1 MSQKGGRPLNGEDK
15 KILIIGLGQIGYS
28 NAEYMKKF
36 GLRVD
41 GYDTMEKAVQRA
53 LAAGVI
59 QNQATNFKN
68 YDYYI
73 ICISTH
79 NPDNMFVPYLDGLFE
94 VARKLSEEG
103 TPGAL
108 VGIDSTITKGTSRK
122 VMEILKHRLHVVH
135 VPHRF
140 YINEIEEHGVR
151 QMRVVGGCEPCCVN
165 EAVHFYHD
173 MLEIPLHSVNPVEIA
188 ELTKVVENSHRYMEI
203 AFAEELKMVCDNIN
217 IDFDELR
224 KAINTKWNT
233 KILEAKEGIGGHCLP
248 KDSQMFLDFS
258 KNAVQHSLL
267 EAAKMI
273 DYRYRAHIGRSP
285 EISPYATVNKGN
297 NDRDKVALYL
307 PFEVI
312 SSLKKEFNIG
322 EVEMQSLV
330 AALINKIIK
339 DHPHEMKALVSS
351 HSRTKEFD
359 DIK

>member
-1 MSQKGGRPLNGEDK
+1 
-15 KILIIGLGQIGYS
+15 
-28 NAEYMKKF
+28 
-36 GLRVD
+36 
-41 GYDTMEKAVQRA
+41 
-53 LAAGVI
+53 
-59 QNQATNFKN
+59 
-68 YDYYI
+68 
-73 ICISTH
+73 
-79 NPDNMFVPYLDGLFE
+79 
-94 VARKLSEEG
+94 
-103 TPGAL
+103 
-108 VGIDSTITKGTSRK
+108 
-122 VMEILKHRLHVVH
+122 MEILKHRLHVVH

-258 KNAVQHSLL
+258 KNIVPHSLL

-273 DYRYRAHIGRSP
+273 DYRYRSHISRLQS
-285 EISPYATVNKGN
+285 EQYATVNEGN
-297 NDRDKVALYL
+297 NDGNKVSVNL
-307 PFEVI
+307 PIEVV
-312 SSLKKEFNIG
+312 SSLKKEFNIA
-322 EVEMQSLV
+322 EVEVQSFL

-339 DHPHEMKALVSS
+339 
-351 HSRTKEFD
+351 
-359 DIK
+359 